1 MGIQESP
8 LLPSWL
14 TPLFIIILVV
24 YIKPLDTYRL
34 LTESIKEDWRIWLLY
49 GVWWHHYKTRKEICY
64 HELCWHAFQIELWM
78 LTIHPGSVKSGT
90 TASSNQEL
98 LEPELFFLIFYML
111 YFVTLSNYSKKK
123 KINLIKMRTH
133 KIV

>member
-1 MGIQESP
+1 MGIQKAP

-14 TPLFIIILVV
+14 TSLFIIILVV
-24 YIKPLDTYRL
+24 YIKLLDTYGF

-49 GVWWHHYKTRKEICY
+49 CVWWHHYKTRKKSAIMNFADMHSKLNYEWT
-64 HELCWHAFQIELWM
+64 L
-78 LTIHPGSVKSGT
+78 HPVSVKSGT

-98 LEPELFFLIFYML
+98 LEPELFFLIFYMH

-133 KIV
+133 KIG